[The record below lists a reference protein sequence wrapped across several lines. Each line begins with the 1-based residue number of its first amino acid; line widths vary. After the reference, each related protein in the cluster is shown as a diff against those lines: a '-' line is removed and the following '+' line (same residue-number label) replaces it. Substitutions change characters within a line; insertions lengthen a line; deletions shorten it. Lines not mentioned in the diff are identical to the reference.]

1 MKIVA
6 ITACPAGIAHTYMA
20 AKKLETTAQKLGHEI
35 HVEKQGVKGIEDRLP
50 AQAIADADVVIL
62 AVDAKVKEEERFEG
76 KKVYRCPVSDPIKDA
91 EKVFEEALS
100 GDEKKSSIVA
110 QLKNHILTGVSYMIP
125 VVIGASLIMGIA
137 RVIAMGFGIGD
148 IWDAKYAGEGVVG
161 FLYTL
166 NSLGGQALGLMLTVF
181 AGYVSYSIADK
192 AGLAA
197 GFAGGMLANS
207 IGAGFFGALA
217 AGLFA
222 GYFTKWLTKTVEFKG
237 ALSGLNLIVTALVT
251 MTVTLLS
258 VNYVIGVP
266 FIWLNDALQ
275 AFLTNMSGANAL
287 VVAFIVGAMM
297 CSDLGGPINK
307 AAMVTAMGLISSG
320 IYAPNTAAMI
330 GIVIPVL
337 GYGIYSIAFGKNMSA
352 EFRDAGS
359 ASLVMGLVG
368 VSEGAIP
375 FTLANPKILVP
386 ANMIGGGVGAAVAVA
401 LGAVNITT
409 LSGCYG
415 WLLVTN
421 WPAYVLGI
429 VVGALIVAA
438 GAFLARDSFKN
449 EAQTPI

>member
-1 MKIVA
+1 
-6 ITACPAGIAHTYMA
+6 
-20 AKKLETTAQKLGHEI
+20 
-35 HVEKQGVKGIEDRLP
+35 
-50 AQAIADADVVIL
+50 
-62 AVDAKVKEEERFEG
+62 
-76 KKVYRCPVSDPIKDA
+76 
-91 EKVFEEALS
+91 
-100 GDEKKSSIVA
+100 
-110 QLKNHILTGVSYMIP
+110 
-125 VVIGASLIMGIA
+125 
-137 RVIAMGFGIGD
+137 
-148 IWDAKYAGEGVVG
+148 
-161 FLYTL
+161 
-166 NSLGGQALGLMLTVF
+166 
-181 AGYVSYSIADK
+181 
-192 AGLAA
+192 
-197 GFAGGMLANS
+197 
-207 IGAGFFGALA
+207 
-217 AGLFA
+217 
-222 GYFTKWLTKTVEFKG
+222 
-237 ALSGLNLIVTALVT
+237 
-251 MTVTLLS
+251 
-258 VNYVIGVP
+258 
-266 FIWLNDALQ
+266 
-275 AFLTNMSGANAL
+275 MSGANAV

-401 LGAVNITT
+401 RGAVNITT

-449 EAQTPI
+449 EAQTLI